1 MVQVHLGYPQ
11 NHKSNRKSSY
21 YLNDMNRKIRSFLSF
36 IILPIILNFPS
47 FTVRNFVLR
56 RILGTMGRN
65 ASVLRKVE
73 IWHPRN
79 IYIGAHSV
87 VNSYTLL
94 DGRGGRITIGNN
106 VDIAREV
113 NIWTLEHDKN
123 DDNHKTVGGNVI
135 IGDYVLIA
143 SRVTI
148 LPGVHIGK
156 GAVIATGAVI
166 TKDVPE
172 MCIVGG
178 VPAKIIGQRESKLKY
193 TLNYSPIFQ

>member
-1 MVQVHLGYPQ
+1 MDI
-11 NHKSNRKSSY
+11 NR
-21 YLNDMNRKIRSFLSF
+21 RTRSFFSF
-36 IILPIILNFPS
+36 IVLPVILNFPS
-47 FTVRNFVLR
+47 FKIRNAVLR
-56 RILGTMGRN
+56 KILGTLGKN

-73 IWHPRN
+73 IWSPSN

-94 DGRGGRITIGNN
+94 DGRGGKVVIGEN

-135 IGDYVLIA
+135 IGDYVWIA

-148 LPGVHIGK
+148 LPGVRIGK
-156 GAVIATGAVI
+156 GAVIATGAVV

-178 VPAKIIGQRESKLKY
+178 VPAKIIGQRESKLQY